1 MCDQVAR
8 ENLVGQATFL
18 QLCPLSTEEDLISAR
33 AASKMHAV
41 DLSFSI
47 INQTKV
53 VTAASELGR
62 NVLEHG
68 LGGTLRIERVNH
80 LDQLGLRMIFEDRGP
95 GIADMDLALTD
106 GYTSKNGLGLGLT
119 GSKRLM
125 DEFEIESKVGIGTT
139 VIVTKWK

>member
-18 QLCPLSTEEDLISAR
+18 QLCPLSTEEDLIGAR
-33 AASKMHAV
+33 AASKMHAS

-47 INQTKV
+47 INQTKI

-80 LDQLGLRMIFEDRGP
+80 LDQLGLRMIFEDHGP

-125 DEFEIESKVGIGTT
+125 DEFEIESAVGIGTT